1 MRIPNFKLE
10 RYFAQWEFT
19 APYLLCSS
27 DVDGYRMS
35 DLLALA
41 DTECQDLWQ
50 NLSLGYT
57 EYMGHPL
64 LRREI
69 AKLYTNV
76 APEQICIF
84 AGGEEAIFAL
94 MNVLLDEGS
103 HAIVTWPGYQSLYAI
118 ALAVGAEVTL
128 LPLSEEKAWRLD
140 IEDVHR
146 ALRPNTRLIV
156 VNYPHNPT
164 GAMLDRETFAAL
176 LSLAEE
182 TGAYFFSDESYRFL
196 EYHAEQRLPAAV
208 ERSPR
213 GI

>member
-69 AKLYTNV
+69 AKL
-76 APEQICIF
+76 
-84 AGGEEAIFAL
+84 
-94 MNVLLDEGS
+94 
-103 HAIVTWPGYQSLYAI
+103 
-118 ALAVGAEVTL
+118 
-128 LPLSEEKAWRLD
+128 
-140 IEDVHR
+140 
-146 ALRPNTRLIV
+146 
-156 VNYPHNPT
+156 
-164 GAMLDRETFAAL
+164 
-176 LSLAEE
+176 
-182 TGAYFFSDESYRFL
+182 
-196 EYHAEQRLPAAV
+196 
-208 ERSPR
+208 
-213 GI
+213 

>member
-10 RYFAQWEFT
+10 RYFARWEFT

-41 DTECQDLWQ
+41 DTECQELWQ

-57 EYMGHPL
+57 GYMGHPL

-76 APEQICIF
+76 APEQIWTF

-94 MNVLLDEGS
+94 MNVLLGEGS

-118 ALAVGAEVTL
+118 AQAVGADVTL
-128 LPLSEEKAWRLD
+128 LPLSEEKA
-140 IEDVHR
+140 
-146 ALRPNTRLIV
+146 
-156 VNYPHNPT
+156 
-164 GAMLDRETFAAL
+164 
-176 LSLAEE
+176 
-182 TGAYFFSDESYRFL
+182 
-196 EYHAEQRLPAAV
+196 
-208 ERSPR
+208 
-213 GI
+213 